1 MKSLILGFLFL
12 GCTSVFAQQYQY
24 QQAQTQQNYTYQNP
38 YNGQNQTSQRQCY
51 YQNMGDGT
59 TQMVCQ
65 GN

>member
-12 GCTSVFAQQYQY
+12 GCTTVFAQQYQY

-38 YNGQNQTSQRQCY
+38 NTGQTQQQTQQCY

-59 TQMVCQ
+59 TRVVCQ
-65 GN
+65 